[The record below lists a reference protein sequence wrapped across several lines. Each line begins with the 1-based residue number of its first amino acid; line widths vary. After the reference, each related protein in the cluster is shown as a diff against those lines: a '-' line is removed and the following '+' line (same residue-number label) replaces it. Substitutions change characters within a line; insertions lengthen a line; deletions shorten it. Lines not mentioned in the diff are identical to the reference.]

1 MRSTRFPKLLFACWA
16 VPLPGYVR
24 KGRDA
29 NQRAAGTWPL
39 GHLHAGVQCQGGMAV
54 LCKHLSP
61 DVCRR
66 HGPGAINGQG
76 LQGLLSAYFY
86 GRSTALC
93 SQDTHKAIKVPGISL
108 QMIQVIMLRIQL
120 CALDEAPRNMNFPL
134 DKLKMID
141 YTISVFV
148 YLSIYLPIYL
158 SIYLSIC
165 MHVCMYV
172 CIYIYIYALPAHTH
186 AAATYYMKCR
196 LLYRTAARRNGL
208 LYSFFLTKQL

>member
-1 MRSTRFPKLLFACWA
+1 MRRHLACSCAQCTTMRRGSPFTLSHNIVVCSRTIHNTKNLQARQRGQRVFPNSCLLAALFLYPAMQGKGVTQISELVEHDPWVICMRESKSPMSRWHGH
-16 VPLPGYVR
+16 PLCR
-24 KGRDA
+24 
-29 NQRAAGTWPL
+29 
-39 GHLHAGVQCQGGMAV
+39 
-54 LCKHLSP
+54 HLSP
-61 DVCRR
+61 EVCCR

-141 YTISVFV
+141 YTIS
-148 YLSIYLPIYL
+148 I
-158 SIYLSIC
+158 SIYLSI
-165 MHVCMYV
+165 
-172 CIYIYIYALPAHTH
+172 
-186 AAATYYMKCR
+186 
-196 LLYRTAARRNGL
+196 
-208 LYSFFLTKQL
+208 

>member
-1 MRSTRFPKLLFACWA
+1 
-16 VPLPGYVR
+16 
-24 KGRDA
+24 
-29 NQRAAGTWPL
+29 
-39 GHLHAGVQCQGGMAV
+39 MAV

-66 HGPGAINGQG
+66 HGPGAINVQG

-141 YTISVFV
+141 YTISISIYLSS
-148 YLSIYLPIYL
+148 YLSICLSVCL
-158 SIYLSIC
+158 SIYLSIYI
-165 MHVCMYV
+165 YV
-172 CIYIYIYALPAHTH
+172 YIYIRPSCTH
-186 AAATYYMKCR
+186 ACCR
-196 LLYRTAARRNGL
+196 HILHEVPVAV
-208 LYSFFLTKQL
+208 

>member
-1 MRSTRFPKLLFACWA
+1 
-16 VPLPGYVR
+16 
-24 KGRDA
+24 
-29 NQRAAGTWPL
+29 
-39 GHLHAGVQCQGGMAV
+39 MAV

-141 YTISVFV
+141 YTISIFLSIYLST
-148 YLSIYLPIYL
+148 YLSIYLY
-158 SIYLSIC
+158 
-165 MHVCMYV
+165 VCM
-172 CIYIYIYALPAHTH
+172 YIYIYALPAHTH

-208 LYSFFLTKQL
+208 LYSFFLTKTTLKHCQRILYNKHRKQLTNKNYRTTLYKTKLIKGNHGILFPKKLKILFY